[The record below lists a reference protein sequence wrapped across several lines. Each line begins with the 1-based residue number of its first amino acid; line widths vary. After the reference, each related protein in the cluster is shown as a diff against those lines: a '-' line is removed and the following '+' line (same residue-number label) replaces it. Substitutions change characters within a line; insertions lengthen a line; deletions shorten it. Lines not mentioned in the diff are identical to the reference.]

1 MTPSSRRLVSRLVFA
16 AGVAALALWI
26 AGRLDDD
33 RGQVTWTVDATA
45 VPAVD
50 TIEVTIEVGDR
61 IVAAHHGTRVAVPIR
76 LTTPTPS
83 GPATITIDLATA
95 AGARRVT
102 RTASPEAG
110 AAVAVVLGR
119 DDAR

>member
-1 MTPSSRRLVSRLVFA
+1 VTPSSRRLVSRLVLA

-26 AGRLDDD
+26 AGRLEGD
-33 RGQVTWTVDATA
+33 RGQVTWTIDASA

-76 LTTPTPS
+76 LTTPTPK
-83 GPATITIDLATA
+83 GAATITIDLATA
-95 AGARRVT
+95 DGARRVT

-119 DDAR
+119 DP